1 MSMKTYGVALV
12 LGVALAIANQLTIG
26 RSPELAA
33 CATCMALL
41 LAGPVVMAL
50 LVAAAVVATV
60 PAPPAPA
67 AVTTSAPPVPVDPP
81 EHAALRLLAALQ
93 EEGRLV
99 DFFSEDITP
108 YSDEQI
114 GAATRGIHES
124 CRKALRATITVEPV
138 MPGREGAT
146 VTVPAGFDPAA
157 IRLVGAVTGAPPFT
171 GVLRHAGWRATA
183 VNLPRRTGHDPQV
196 IAPAE
201 VEIG

>member
-1 MSMKTYGVALV
+1 MTMKTYGVALA
-12 LGVALAIANQLTIG
+12 LGAALAIANQLIIG
-26 RSPELAA
+26 GAHDFTANPPAL
-33 CATCMALL
+33 ALL
-41 LAGPVVMAL
+41 LCGPVMLAL

-60 PAPPAPA
+60 PTAPAPA
-67 AVTTSAPPVPVDPP
+67 AVTVAVAEPTDPP

-99 DFFSEDITP
+99 DFFSEDIGL

-124 CRKALRATITVEPV
+124 CRKALRTAITVEPV
-138 MPGREGAT
+138 MTGEEGAT

-157 IRLVGAVTGAPPFT
+157 IRLVGAVSGTPPFT
-171 GVLRHAGWRATA
+171 GVLKHAGWRATS
-183 VNLPRRTGHDPQV
+183 VNLPKRSGQDPQV

-201 VEIG
+201 VEIS

>member
-1 MSMKTYGVALV
+1 MKTYGIALV
-12 LGVALAIANQLTIG
+12 LGLALAIANQLVLG
-26 RSPELAA
+26 RSLDLAA
-33 CATCMALL
+33 CAHCLALL
-41 LAGPVVMAL
+41 LAGPVVLAL

-67 AVTTSAPPVPVDPP
+67 AVTTPAAPTESP

-114 GAATRGIHES
+114 GAATRGIHAN
-124 CRKALRATITVEPV
+124 CKKALHSTVKVEPV
-138 MPGREGAT
+138 MPGEEGAT

-157 IRLVGAVTGAPPFT
+157 IRLVGDVSGTPPFT
-171 GVLRHAGWRATA
+171 GVLRHAGWRVTA
-183 VNLPRRTGHDPQV
+183 VNLPRRAGQDPQV